1 MSDPKRINKYLSE
14 IGYCSRRAADKLLDE
29 GRITINGEL
38 PVHGTKVTDNEKV
51 AVDGRLVKIVN
62 DESLAMKVLIS
73 HGMII
78 QGQLQIWT
86 EDSHTDL

>member
-38 PVHGTKVTDNEKV
+38 PVHGTKVTDNDKV
-51 AVDGRLVKIVN
+51 AVDGILVKN
-62 DESLAMKVLIS
+62 TKNF
-73 HGMII
+73 HP
-78 QGQLQIWT
+78 
-86 EDSHTDL
+86 